1 MRSIH
6 SFVLAL
12 TLGYLG
18 LAFTTSPSS
27 AMIDTGDKASCC
39 AKAACCVEGA
49 ACCVEGAA
57 CCAKKGDA
65 ATCAMKMEKGIDPN
79 VDFFSASTYYAL
91 GIRALNFSASVPSA
105 KADGNE

>member
-12 TLGYLG
+12 TLGFLG

-65 ATCAMKMEKGIDPN
+65 ATCAMKMEKGKKGACCAEG
-79 VDFFSASTYYAL
+79 ASCCAE
-91 GIRALNFSASVPSA
+91 GASCCA
-105 KADGNE
+105 KAKTDKAV

>member
-12 TLGYLG
+12 TLGFLG

-39 AKAACCVEGA
+39 AK
-49 ACCVEGAA
+49 
-57 CCAKKGDA
+57 KGDA
-65 ATCAMKMEKGIDPN
+65 ATCAMKMEKGKKGACCAEG
-79 VDFFSASTYYAL
+79 ASCCAE
-91 GIRALNFSASVPSA
+91 GASCCA
-105 KADGNE
+105 KAKTDKAV